1 MNLRQMKKV
10 LQRLNNRTKQII
22 KIFYLPLLYH
32 KGEQIM
38 KFKIEFTL
46 DFKDQETLKM
56 LLENHTI
63 EELTQ
68 NGYCFA
74 VDRILNSFNINGTQ
88 EVSNIKV
95 SRITEDNKEIAVA

>member
-1 MNLRQMKKV
+1 
-10 LQRLNNRTKQII
+10 
-22 KIFYLPLLYH
+22 
-32 KGEQIM
+32 M

-46 DFKDQETLKM
+46 DFKNQEVLGM

-74 VDRILNSFNINGTQ
+74 VDRILNSFNITGTQ
-88 EVSNIKV
+88 EVSEIKV
-95 SRITEDNKEIAVA
+95 TRLEEEADYAII

>member
-1 MNLRQMKKV
+1 
-10 LQRLNNRTKQII
+10 
-22 KIFYLPLLYH
+22 
-32 KGEQIM
+32 M
-38 KFKIEFTL
+38 KFKIEFEL

-56 LLENHTI
+56 LLENHTV

-74 VDRILNSFNINGTQ
+74 VDRILNSFNITGTQ

-95 SRITEDNKEIAVA
+95 SRITEDIGRIELRKVCY

>member
-1 MNLRQMKKV
+1 
-10 LQRLNNRTKQII
+10 
-22 KIFYLPLLYH
+22 
-32 KGEQIM
+32 M
-38 KFKIEFTL
+38 KFKIEFEL

-56 LLENHTI
+56 LLENHTV

-88 EVSNIKV
+88 EVSNIRV
-95 SRITEDNKEIAVA
+95 SRIENNKEVAMA

>member
-1 MNLRQMKKV
+1 
-10 LQRLNNRTKQII
+10 
-22 KIFYLPLLYH
+22 
-32 KGEQIM
+32 M
-38 KFKIEFTL
+38 KFKIEFEL
-46 DFKDQETLKM
+46 EFKNKEVLGM

-74 VDRILNSFNINGTQ
+74 VNRILNGFNINGTQ

-95 SRITEDNKEIAVA
+95 SRITEDFGRRELRKVCY